1 MRGAII
7 LGIAAVISMLSSI
20 GWAGAKP
27 LPAKPTPTCSAIA
40 FRALPPGSG
49 DGEQTAGLYK
59 SRLARLELRATVQ
72 NGAPE
77 NYYLVANG
85 NRLTSAKSD
94 LPAIADSCAAAKK
107 LPKPD
112 TASASCNGDH
122 FSLVIAHAGNERYA
136 LLYGGEGTTWKYCG
150 AGTF

>member
-1 MRGAII
+1 MRSAIV
-7 LGIAAVISMLSSI
+7 LGIAAFVSTPVGI

-27 LPAKPTPTCSAIA
+27 PSAKPAPACSAIA
-40 FRALPPGSG
+40 FRALPTANG
-49 DGEQTAGLYK
+49 DGEQIAGLYK

-72 NGAPE
+72 NGAPA

-85 NRLTSAKSD
+85 SRLNSATSG
-94 LPAIADSCAAAKK
+94 LPTTAGNCAAAKK
-107 LPKPD
+107 MPKPD
-112 TASASCNGDH
+112 TASSSCNGDR
-122 FSLVIAHAGNERYA
+122 FSLIIAHAGNERYA

>member
-1 MRGAII
+1 MRGAIV
-7 LGIAAVISMLSSI
+7 LGIATVVSMSTSI

-27 LPAKPTPTCSAIA
+27 PPAKPAPACSAIA
-40 FRALPPGSG
+40 FRALSPGIS

-72 NGAPE
+72 NGAPA

-85 NRLTSAKSD
+85 NRLTGAKND
-94 LPAIADSCAAAKK
+94 LPTVADSCAAAKRM
-107 LPKPD
+107 PKPD
-112 TASASCNGDH
+112 TASASCNGDR
-122 FSLVIAHAGNERYA
+122 FSLIIAHAGNERYA

-150 AGTF
+150 AGIF